1 MTNPMI
7 RIHNV
12 ETDEVIDREM
22 NAEEMKQHNE
32 YLAELDKIEKKV
44 AADAAAKQALLA
56 KIGITAEEAQ
66 MLLS

>member
-1 MTNPMI
+1 MI

-22 NAEEMKQHNE
+22 NAEELKQHNE

-56 KIGITAEEAQ
+56 KIGITTDEANL
-66 MLLS
+66 LLS

>member
-22 NAEEMKQHNE
+22 NAEELKQHNE

-56 KIGITAEEAQ
+56 KIGITTDEANL
-66 MLLS
+66 LLS

>member
-22 NAEEMKQHNE
+22 NAEELKQHNE

-66 MLLS
+66 LLLS

>member
-1 MTNPMI
+1 MI

-22 NAEEMKQHNE
+22 NADELKQHNK

-44 AADAAAKQALLA
+44 AADVAAKAALLA
-56 KIGITAEEAQ
+56 KLGLNEDEARL
-66 MLLS
+66 LLS